1 MAQGSL
7 LGKADPTLAK
17 MSYAEAMAD
26 VTPDFK
32 DVYEKEAA
40 NQVLFQVGI
49 ENYFDTLYADNNA
62 LGDELIEATTQAM
75 ADLSAGTTPDDSG
88 MEMYN
93 TYLTELKNRMK
104 SLPKGKKGDF
114 ERSKIRAEL
123 SRLKNSTTD
132 MDQTLT
138 TLGTMIENGDFI
150 ANATGNDNLS
160 LLLAISK
167 KEAKREIINGN
178 LFYSI
183 PNPAGGKDIKMN
195 QAELKEA
202 LVQTDAEETSGF
214 NAVGTGFN
222 TSGKQKGTNFDL
234 QGAINAYT
242 KAFKTKKGFAANINT
257 NQGSLGYTFL
267 EALQGKDGSNT
278 IYKALT
284 DMGQTTIDKYDVTG
298 DNKIT
303 SADFA
308 HPANGVALIK
318 SLTDI
323 HYKNDKGESLFDFQ
337 TAKKVAAEFYAE
349 QIGRKEF
356 NDGVAM
362 RVGQGGGG
370 EGGIDG
376 SYFPKGTTWV
386 KLGPVSDSGKQTAIS
401 VSQANGII
409 DDIKSGTT
417 FPFHEHTYDYID
429 GAWWEDWEKGDTE
442 DSDSYI
448 GDEESLRLNVFR
460 TTSNAFRN
468 LETVK
473 AVDAATG
480 ETKEEPKDD
489 GKIYGVDGAT
499 ELTNSIFDKKEGT
512 AATTLGNI
520 LGSKYAVFEG
530 GVGVDY
536 LRIRT
541 AKGEKVEIVK
551 VEQDANG
558 EWVPIIGADGNY
570 VYKDRVDTDFRKRNL
585 DRKEKEKMQFY
596 YTFADPKS
604 KNYDPDIFRTS
615 SGVAQSDLNPGG

>member
-1 MAQGSL
+1 MAKGSL

-93 TYLTELKNRMK
+93 TYLTGLKNRMK

-123 SRLKNSTTD
+123 SRLKNSTMD

-202 LVQTDAEETSGF
+202 LVQTDAAETSDF
-214 NAVGTGFN
+214 NAIGTGFN

-323 HYKNDKGESLFDFQ
+323 HYKNDEGESLFDFQ

-362 RVGQGGGG
+362 RVGQGGGDEDG
-370 EGGIDG
+370 DGDFDFFKNKIQLKGTGQYLSGGSGDGFYKDILEGIDFDMKNPRDG
-376 SYFPKGTTWV
+376 EVHNYTF
-386 KLGPVSDSGKQTAIS
+386 QTVDGESAWY
-401 VSQANGII
+401 
-409 DDIKSGTT
+409 
-417 FPFHEHTYDYID
+417 EDY
-429 GAWWEDWEKGDTE
+429 GTE
-442 DSDSYI
+442 DEFKIGGAPEIAKEFTRDSRFHNI
-448 GDEESLRLNVFR
+448 
-460 TTSNAFRN
+460 
-468 LETVK
+468 
-473 AVDAATG
+473 
-480 ETKEEPKDD
+480 ETKVV
-489 GKIYGVDGAT
+489 VDR
-499 ELTNSIFDKKEGT
+499 E
-512 AATTLGNI
+512 
-520 LGSKYAVFEG
+520 
-530 GVGVDY
+530 
-536 LRIRT
+536 
-541 AKGEKVEIVK
+541 GEKVLEEKPKVSDTLVAEDFMQDEELFIDVIQLRYDLSDYVVQERQGLTNTGEVWGSEITV
-551 VEQDANG
+551 
-558 EWVPIIGADGNY
+558 I
-570 VYKDRVDTDFRKRNL
+570 DRNDT
-585 DRKEKEKMQFY
+585 
-596 YTFADPKS
+596 S
-604 KNYDPDIFRTS
+604 KKWHFRTDYS
-615 SGVAQSDLNPGG
+615 SARKAINAANEWNKWITEQGIKFKDSPSEVAKSDLNPSGG